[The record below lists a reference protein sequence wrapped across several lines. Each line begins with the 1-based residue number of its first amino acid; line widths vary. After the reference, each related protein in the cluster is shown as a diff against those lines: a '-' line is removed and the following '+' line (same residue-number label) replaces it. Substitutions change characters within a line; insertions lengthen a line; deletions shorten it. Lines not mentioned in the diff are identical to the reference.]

1 LEGVIYTITEN
12 GLHHLVESLTKKYDI
27 YGPVKTSDEAVFS
40 KFRFKLLEAKDQLEL
55 HYGITTTPPTKYL
68 FPSREK
74 ILGFVNGKE
83 TNSKTKKPKKK
94 IIFGLDMTD
103 LMGINRL
110 DKEFLEPIT
119 DKVYAKN
126 RENTYLFSIDH
137 FNLEQDMIYDLHFKK
152 TGASEYEVLS
162 GSDFGEQIIKN
173 HPLFK
178 KATSKSKESLRPNM
192 SPIYHQEIAEIIA
205 SSKDDPIWDELAETC
220 FGCGI
225 CTYVCPLCYCFEIE
239 DKVTIEGCSKCDGCR
254 ERRWDSCMLSDFAA
268 ISSHDFRP
276 ELRNRIYNWYH
287 HKFVRTPKEHG
298 FVGCVDCERCIT
310 YCPAKI
316 NFHETLNYLIKKYT

>member
-1 LEGVIYTITEN
+1 MTEN
-12 GLHHLVESLTKKYDI
+12 LINEYDV
-27 YGPVKTSDEAVFS
+27 YGPVNTHDDSVFS
-40 KFRFKLLEAKDQLEL
+40 KFRFKLLEVKDKVEL
-55 HYGITTTPPTKYL
+55 HYGITTIPPTKYL
-68 FPSREK
+68 FPSRERVLSFGSEQK
-74 ILGFVNGKE
+74 
-83 TNSKTKKPKKK
+83 SKQKKADSKKK
-94 IIFGLDMTD
+94 LLFGLNLAD

-119 DKVYAKN
+119 DKAYAKN

-137 FNLEQDMIYDLHFKK
+137 FDPNPDLGYDLHFKK
-152 TGASEYEVLS
+152 VKNTDYEVSS
-162 GSDFGEQIIKN
+162 GSDFGEKIIKSSN
-173 HPLFK
+173 LFK
-178 KATSKSKESLRPNM
+178 KSSSKSKDVLKPRV
-192 SPIYHQEIAEIIA
+192 SPVHHQEITEIIA
-205 SSKDDPIWDELAETC
+205 NSKADPIWDELAETC

-225 CTYVCPLCYCFEIE
+225 CTYVCPVCYCFETE
-239 DKVTIEGCSKCDGCR
+239 DKVKIEGLSKCSGCR

-276 ELRNRIYNWYH
+276 ELRDRIYNWYH

-316 NFHETLNYLIKKYT
+316 NFHETLDYLIKKYT